1 MIDVI
6 YQESIDRINIS
17 VGRTV
22 TV

>member
-1 MIDVI
+1 MMDVI

-17 VGRTV
+17 IVRMV